1 MSNNNDHDNVT
12 PEPKRFRKYTLE
24 SDLDTNNMNNL
35 SISDSKS
42 DAPTTGGTSQNGHTS
57 VIFQTTED
65 QSVNLA
71 EIIQQMVISPRFI
84 ESIGPIIA
92 SADKNSLDDAMQ
104 NYVSTLE
111 TKVKRQDEE
120 INNLKESNEELS
132 DSNRMMSS
140 RIDTLGKQLESVQQ
154 YGRTNSLRFHNV
166 PMKLDNIQDTA
177 GLVLKVSRDHLGV
190 EL

>member
-1 MSNNNDHDNVT
+1 M
-12 PEPKRFRKYTLE
+12 K
-24 SDLDTNNMNNL
+24 
-35 SISDSKS
+35 
-42 DAPTTGGTSQNGHTS
+42 
-57 VIFQTTED
+57 
-65 QSVNLA
+65 
-71 EIIQQMVISPRFI
+71 
-84 ESIGPIIA
+84 
-92 SADKNSLDDAMQ
+92 

-140 RIDTLGKQLESVQQ
+140 RIDTLGKQLESDQQ
-154 YGRTNSLRFHNV
+154 YGRRNSLRFHNV

>member
-1 MSNNNDHDNVT
+1 MSNNNDHGNVT

-92 SADKNSLDDAMQ
+92 SADKNSLDDAMK

-140 RIDTLGKQLESVQQ
+140 RIDTLGKQLESDQQ
-154 YGRTNSLRFHNV
+154 YGRRNSLRFHNV